1 MKTVLN
7 SSLRSCLPHPPE
19 RFWQSCD
26 APATFEV
33 PQLGQGLR
41 GLQTGC

>member
-7 SSLRSCLPHPPE
+7 SSLRLCLLK
-19 RFWQSCD
+19 RQLGFRQSCD
-26 APATFEV
+26 ALATIAK
-33 PQLGQGLR
+33 PQMGQGLR